1 MAFDKPEFPLADS
14 CPLCSHPVLEK
25 TAKESRYFAQAADY
39 LPAPDSLPDIHSDLD
54 ILLRHIRSAAAGLY
68 ALVLHGTEQNQE
80 DQADL
85 ALLVHDL
92 AREARRRAERLYH
105 GGDLWRQRVEGEEP
119 QSEESS
125 PQ

>member
-1 MAFDKPEFPLADS
+1 MGEGEYQRFSRDGRAGNPEKKFS
-14 CPLCSHPVLEK
+14 TSGK
-25 TAKESRYFAQAADY
+25 FS
-39 LPAPDSLPDIHSDLD
+39 DIHSDLD